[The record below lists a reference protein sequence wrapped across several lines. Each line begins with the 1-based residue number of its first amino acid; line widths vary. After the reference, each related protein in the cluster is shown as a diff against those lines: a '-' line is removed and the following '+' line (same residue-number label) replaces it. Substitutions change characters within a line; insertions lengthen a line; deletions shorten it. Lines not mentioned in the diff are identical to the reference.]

1 MNEEQEV
8 PYTWAKLKAFSLTLN
23 DEQLKQTVKV
33 IREDDIMEILD
44 ASELEEDRYLFEND
58 DEYSVGK
65 SDFDP
70 EYHLEGKYTSFEDA
84 VANEPHFI
92 TPKTAVYLHEK
103 F

>member
-1 MNEEQEV
+1 MSEEQEK
-8 PYTWAKLKAFSLTLN
+8 PYTWDNLKYFCNSLT
-23 DEQLKQTVKV
+23 DEQLSQTVKV
-33 IREDDIMEILD
+33 IQEDSIMEIMD

-70 EYHLEGKYTSFEDA
+70 EYHLQGKYTSFEDA

-92 TPKTAVYLHEK
+92 TPKTNVYLHEK